1 MSPQVEHGLRWFS
14 VGERSSGFFARNRSA
29 LLMGLL
35 ALVIAGTADL
45 FAGLCMVNMEE
56 YIMMVPGMVV
66 LIYAAIGMR
75 GNIFGAMGSRLG
87 TAMHMGTFKMDFR
100 KGILRSNMEGAMTLT
115 MLMSVVMAVFGW
127 VIVRMIFGEA
137 YDFLKFVFISTFG
150 GLLAGL
156 LVMAVNIIIVKVSYE
171 KDWDVDN
178 ITAPLI
184 AAAGDVITV
193 PMIFVA
199 TILAVNL
206 NDELVHVLSIL
217 LILLTAALTAYI
229 LLRKRKK
236 KKKRKRKMDEAKRIV
251 RQSLPVLTA
260 CVFLELMAGLLI
272 ENETELLVEHAVL
285 LLLLTA
291 FLNEGNALSGMLTSR
306 LSSMLHMGTLPRQN
320 VPPKEAAENFGIMYI
335 LAILTFL
342 YIMTVAFVI
351 QPHDVNYLMLLAIV
365 MISGLIITTVINF
378 LSYYV
383 ALAALRFN
391 LDPDD
396 HCIPITSSVMDVV
409 GSAVLVAVILLLI

>member
-1 MSPQVEHGLRWFS
+1 
-14 VGERSSGFFARNRSA
+14 
-29 LLMGLL
+29 MGLL

-45 FAGLCMVNMEE
+45 FAGLCMVSMED

-87 TAMHMGTFKMDFR
+87 TAMHLGTFRLDFR
-100 KGILRSNMEGAMTLT
+100 KGILRSNMEGAMALT
-115 MLMSVVMAVFGW
+115 MLMSVVMAVIGW
-127 VIVRMIFGEA
+127 VIVRAIFGES
-137 YDFLKFVFISTFG
+137 YGFLRFVFISTFG
-150 GLLAGL
+150 GLLAGI
-156 LVMAVNIIIVKVSYE
+156 LVMMVNIIIAKVSYE
-171 KDWDVDN
+171 RDWDVDN

-199 TILAVNL
+199 TYMAVNIDGPLIDVLAV
-206 NDELVHVLSIL
+206 VLIIATAVLTLRIL
-217 LILLTAALTAYI
+217 R
-229 LLRKRKK
+229 RKSKRRRKV
-236 KKKRKRKMDEAKRIV
+236 DEAKRII

-272 ENETELLVEHAVL
+272 ESETELLVEHAVL

-306 LSSMLHMGTLPRQN
+306 LSSMIHMGTLPRQA
-320 VPPKEAAENFGIMYI
+320 VPPREAGENFVVMYL
-335 LAILTFL
+335 LAIVTFL
-342 YIMTVAFVI
+342 YIMTVAFLI
-351 QPHDVNYLMLLAIV
+351 QPNDVQYLMLLAIV
-365 MISGLIITTVINF
+365 MVSGLIITTIINL

-383 ALAALRFN
+383 ALAAVRFN
-391 LDPDD
+391 MDPDD
-396 HCIPITSSVMDVV
+396 HCIPITSSLMDVV
-409 GSAVLVAVILLLI
+409 GSAVLVGVILLLI